1 MLYVLGLGCFTLYPW
16 PQDPA
21 AYCATHHLGA
31 QLNPLQFIV
40 DIRTDGVTAIL
51 QLGMNIVLFV
61 PMGFFLT
68 RFFRMPSWVAIAV
81 CCATSIC
88 IEVAQLTGVFHLYPC
103 AYRICDVDDVITNTL
118 GGAVGV
124 ALGLWCNRAFPAP
137 RIDKTEVTMLWCN
150 RAFPAPRIDKTEV
163 TMHPGF
169 LRRCV
174 SFAVD
179 MGIVSM
185 CQMLSIV
192 LWSYLGHGPAPRID
206 KTEVTMHPGF
216 LRRCV
221 SFAVDMGIV
230 SMCQMLSIVLWSYL
244 GHGAVAP
251 DGHAFLVL
259 LSVWFVVFEGIVP
272 WCTHG
277 RTIGCFLTRMT
288 VESGHGAVAP
298 DGHAFLVLLSV
309 WFVVFEGI
317 VPWCTHGRTIGCF
330 LTRMTV
336 ESGQRTMPQRLAF
349 YVARTALLYTL
360 TIGVY
365 TWRSP
370 WRTIGCFLT
379 RMTVESGQRT
389 MPQRLAF
396 YVARTALLYT
406 LTIGVYT
413 WRSPWTFIL
422 GLATMVWWIA
432 CKQMPYDAIG
442 EDRSRMGGTGWGH
455 QSS

>member
-1 MLYVLGLGCFTLYPW
+1 MTGFLASFSKPFQLAVLLWPFVSVLLTVPAAVYLYHRDNRLRPASVLGVYAFMLYVLGLGCFTMYPW
-16 PQDPA
+16 PQDPT

-40 DIRTDGVTAIL
+40 DIRTEGMTAIL

-68 RFFRMPSWVAIAV
+68 RFSRLPSWVAVAV

-88 IEVAQLTGVFHLYPC
+88 IEVAQLTGIFHLYPC

-118 GGAVGV
+118 GGAIGIV
-124 ALGLWCNRAFPAP
+124 LGLWCNRAFPAP
-137 RIDKTEVTMLWCN
+137 LIDKAEVT
-150 RAFPAPRIDKTEV
+150 V
-163 TMHPGF
+163 HPGF

-174 SFAVD
+174 SLAVD
-179 MGIVSM
+179 MGIIYM

-192 LWSYLGHGPAPRID
+192 LWSYL
-206 KTEVTMHPGF
+206 
-216 LRRCV
+216 
-221 SFAVDMGIV
+221 
-230 SMCQMLSIVLWSYL
+230 
-244 GHGAVAP
+244 
-251 DGHAFLVL
+251 
-259 LSVWFVVFEGIVP
+259 
-272 WCTHG
+272 
-277 RTIGCFLTRMT
+277 
-288 VESGHGAVAP
+288 GHGAVAP

-370 WRTIGCFLT
+370 W
-379 RMTVESGQRT
+379 
-389 MPQRLAF
+389 
-396 YVARTALLYT
+396 
-406 LTIGVYT
+406 
-413 WRSPWTFIL
+413 TFVL
-422 GLATMVWWIA
+422 GLATVVWWIA